1 MSESDKNNNA
11 ATASFW
17 SVRNALV
24 MIALV
29 GLALFSGYRYGRMDA
44 VQLAADQNLQVAM
57 DAMAEEKRELV
68 SLRENME
75 AELDALALRIGS
87 LRANLL
93 RLNALGERL
102 VEVGKLDEQEFD
114 FSSEPPQGGVDQ
126 DTQEPVVVPELET
139 ELARITAEFRDREH
153 KLLLLEDMLARREV
167 REQVIPSGRPVKK
180 GYVSSRFGRRTDPFT
195 GKKKYHK
202 GMDFVGKR
210 GSEVLAVAAGVVT
223 EAGRMSGYGN
233 IVEIRHADG
242 YITRYAHNQENLV
255 KVGDRVEKGEPIAML
270 GSSGRSSGPHVHFE
284 VRKDGKIV
292 NPSRFI
298 KGG

>member
-1 MSESDKNNNA
+1 MSKNDANNKIA
-11 ATASFW
+11 DVLSR
-17 SVRNALV
+17 SGGKALAV
-24 MIALV
+24 VALV
-29 GLALFSGYRYGRMDA
+29 GVALFAGYQYGRMQA
-44 VQLAADQNLQVAM
+44 VQVAADKNLQAAM
-57 DAMAEEKRELV
+57 EAMAGEKRELTT
-68 SLRENME
+68 LREDME

-93 RLNALGERL
+93 RLNALGQRL

-126 DTQEPVVVPELET
+126 DGQEPVLLPELES
-139 ELARITAEFRDREH
+139 ELERLTAAFRDREH
-153 KLLLLEDMLARREV
+153 KLLLLEEMLAGREV
-167 REQVIPSGRPVKK
+167 HDRVIPSGRPLKA
-180 GYVSSRFGRRTDPFT
+180 GYISSYFGRRTDPFT

-223 EAGRMSGYGN
+223 RAERNGGYGN
-233 IVEIRHADG
+233 MVEIRHADG
-242 YITRYAHNQENLV
+242 YVTRYAHNQENLV
-255 KVGDRVEKGEPIAML
+255 KAGDRVEKGEPIAML
-270 GSSGRSSGPHVHFE
+270 GSTGHSSGPHVHFE

-292 NPSRFI
+292 NPARFI

>member
-1 MSESDKNNNA
+1 MSKNDANNKIA
-11 ATASFW
+11 DVLSR
-17 SVRNALV
+17 SGGKALAV
-24 MIALV
+24 VALV
-29 GLALFSGYRYGRMDA
+29 GVALFAGYQYGRMQA
-44 VQLAADQNLQVAM
+44 VQVAADKNLQAAM
-57 DAMAEEKRELV
+57 EAMAGEKRELTT
-68 SLRENME
+68 LREDME

-93 RLNALGERL
+93 RLNALGQRL

-126 DTQEPVVVPELET
+126 DGQEPVLLPELES
-139 ELARITAEFRDREH
+139 ELERLTAAFRDREH
-153 KLLLLEDMLARREV
+153 KLLLLEEMLAGREV
-167 REQVIPSGRPVKK
+167 HDRVIPSGRPLKA
-180 GYVSSRFGRRTDPFT
+180 GYISSYFGRRTDPFT

-223 EAGRMSGYGN
+223 RAERNGGYGN
-233 IVEIRHADG
+233 MVEIRHADG
-242 YITRYAHNQENLV
+242 YVTRYAHNQENLV

-270 GSSGRSSGPHVHFE
+270 GSTGHSSGPHVHFE

-292 NPSRFI
+292 NPARFI

>member
-1 MSESDKNNNA
+1 MSKSDANNN
-11 ATASFW
+11 TAEAPFR
-17 SVRNALV
+17 VAGKMLAV
-24 MIALV
+24 AALV
-29 GLALFSGYRYGRMDA
+29 GVALFAGYQYGRLEA
-44 VQLAADQNLQVAM
+44 VQVATDRNLQAAM
-57 DAMAEEKRELV
+57 DAMADEKRELAT
-68 SLRENME
+68 LREDME

-114 FSSEPPQGGVDQ
+114 FSSEPPRGGVDR
-126 DTQEPVVVPELET
+126 DEQEPVLLPELES
-139 ELARITAEFRDREH
+139 ELERLTAAFRDREH
-153 KLLLLEDMLARREV
+153 KLLLLEEMLARREV
-167 REQVIPSGRPVKK
+167 RDQVIPSGRPLKA
-180 GYVSSRFGRRTDPFT
+180 GYVSSYFGKRTDPFT

-223 EAGRMSGYGN
+223 ESGRMSGYGN
-233 IVEIRHADG
+233 VVEIRHADG
-242 YITRYAHNQENLV
+242 YVTRYAHNQENLV

-270 GSSGRSSGPHVHFE
+270 GSTGRSSGPHVHFE
-284 VRKDGKIV
+284 VRKNGKIV
-292 NPSRFI
+292 NPARFI

>member
-1 MSESDKNNNA
+1 MSESDANNNA
-11 ATASFW
+11 ATAFRVAGSLLG
-17 SVRNALV
+17 VAALIGV
-24 MIALV
+24 
-29 GLALFSGYRYGRMDA
+29 ALFAGYQYGRLEA
-44 VQLAADQNLQVAM
+44 VQVAADRNLQAAM
-57 DAMAEEKRELV
+57 DAMAEEKRELA

-102 VEVGKLDEQEFD
+102 VEVGKLDKQEFD
-114 FSSEPPQGGVDQ
+114 FASEPPRGGVDQ
-126 DTQEPVVVPELET
+126 EAREPVAIPELES
-139 ELARITAEFRDREH
+139 ELERLAAEFRDREH
-153 KLLLLEDMLARREV
+153 KLLLLEEMLARREV
-167 REQVIPSGRPVKK
+167 HDQVIPSGRPVKT
-180 GYVSSRFGRRTDPFT
+180 GYVSSYFGRRTDPFT

-223 EAGRMSGYGN
+223 ESGRMSGYGN
-233 IVEIRHADG
+233 VVEIRHADG
-242 YITRYAHNQENLV
+242 YVTRYAHNQENLV

-270 GSSGRSSGPHVHFE
+270 GSTGRSSGPHVHFE

-292 NPSRFI
+292 NPARFI

>member
-1 MSESDKNNNA
+1 MSESDGNNN
-11 ATASFW
+11 TPPVSFW
-17 SVRNALV
+17 SVRNGLV
-24 MIALV
+24 LVVLV
-29 GLALFSGYRYGRMDA
+29 GLALFSAYQYGRTEGKQIAADKNL
-44 VQLAADQNLQVAM
+44 QLAM
-57 DAMAEEKRELV
+57 DVMAKEKQELS

-102 VEVGKLDEQEFD
+102 VKVGELDEQEFD

-126 DTQEPVVVPELET
+126 DTQEPVVMSELQT
-139 ELARITAEFRDREH
+139 ELARLAAAFRDREH
-153 KLLLLEDMLARREV
+153 KLLLLEDMLSRREV
-167 REQVIPSGRPVKK
+167 RKQVIPSGRPLKK
-180 GYVSSRFGRRTDPFT
+180 GYVSSGYGRRTDPFT

-202 GMDFVGKR
+202 GMDFAGKR

-223 EAGRMSGYGN
+223 EAGPVSGYGN
-233 IVEIRHADG
+233 LVEIRHADG
-242 YITRYAHNQENLV
+242 YVTRYAHNQENLV

-270 GSSGRSSGPHVHFE
+270 GSTGRSSGPHVHFE

-292 NPSRFI
+292 NPLRFI